1 MSLLKI
7 TEAISAQW
15 PMVRHAAEIGW
26 ESLSSAEAEE
36 MRGGETGAFL
46 YAVLRE
52 KLIALN
58 PALVTEENAQD
69 VIDRLE
75 AVSPTIEG
83 NKQFLHWLRGER
95 QIPNE
100 AEGRDDYVRLIDFD
114 NIEANVFHVSWEWQV
129 RTSATGRKANRADV
143 MFLINGIP
151 VCIVEHKNPK
161 LRDAID
167 RAVKQLKR
175 YEMETPELI
184 ASAQVFNATHLIDYW
199 YGVTWNASRRFV
211 ARWKQTPEETYR
223 FAVQSFFDR
232 AAFLRM
238 LEEWILFYTDEE
250 GELRKSVL
258 RQHQVEAVHA
268 VMERCADPKRKRGLI
283 WHTQGSGK
291 TFTLLTSARM
301 MLEDRDRF
309 GGATVLLIV
318 DRTELEGQLKSW
330 VDRILGEMTGEGIAV
345 WRANSRQELQELL
358 KSDKRGLIISMIH
371 KFDDI
376 KKDSRVGENVYVLI
390 DEAHRSVGRDL
401 GTYLMSALPNATLIG
416 FTGTPIDKTAHGGG
430 TFKIFGADDPGGY
443 LHKYG
448 IVDSIRDETTL
459 PIKHTFAPSELLAPV
474 ELLDKEFLSLAEAEG
489 ISDVEE
495 LDSVLK
501 KAVNLRAFLT
511 ADDRIEKVAAFV
523 AEHFKES
530 VLPRGYKAFLVGV
543 NREAC
548 AKYKQALDRHLPSE
562 WSAPVYTA
570 SAADVVDRPLVAQLQ
585 LSEDAE
591 TDVRKKFKKADQD
604 PKILIVTD
612 KLLTGFDAPLLYT
625 MYLDKPM
632 RDHVLL
638 QALARVNRP
647 YVDANGIQK
656 KVGLVVDFVG
666 VLKELKK
673 ALKFD
678 STDVEGAIQ
687 DLDKLMG
694 DFKEK
699 MASKAS
705 GYLEVGDIRAGD
717 AALEKALAQ
726 FVDPEARQEF
736 YDFFRDVEGLYE
748 ILSPDA
754 ELRDNLEL
762 FKRLAELYAVVR
774 NQFDGKSLGPL
785 GELEYKTR
793 RLVQQN
799 AQSHGLGGVL
809 RTVTFDLKTLE
820 AIAAQP
826 GDDKGKVV
834 NFVRSVVADADQNGQ
849 AAPFLV
855 PLKERAENVLKS
867 LEERSVS
874 TAIAMEL
881 LRDIAKDKDAAE
893 AERQKLG
900 LSPKAFAAYWRV
912 KDEDGVT
919 PDQAIAIAKEADK
932 LMAQFPHFA
941 ENPEERRQLRAE
953 LYRPLMGVG
962 KDARARIVDAVLQT
976 LVGDDGD

>member
-26 ESLSSAEAEE
+26 APLSRAEAEVL
-36 MRGGETGAFL
+36 RSGETGLFL
-46 YAVLRE
+46 YPVLRE

-58 PALVTEENAQD
+58 PGLVTEENVQE

-75 AVSPTIEG
+75 AASPTIEG
-83 NKQFLHWLRGER
+83 NRQVLQWLRGQK
-95 QIPNE
+95 QIRNE
-100 AEGRDDYVRLIDFD
+100 AEERDDYVRVIDFE
-114 NIEANVFHVSWEWQV
+114 NLEANAFHVTWEWQY
-129 RTSATGRKANRADV
+129 RSSATGRKANRADV

-161 LRDAID
+161 LRDAIE

-175 YEMETPELI
+175 YEMETPELL
-184 ASAQVFNATHLIDYW
+184 ASPQVFNATHLVDYW

-232 AAFLRM
+232 PAFLRM
-238 LEEWILFYTDEE
+238 LEDWILFYTDED

-258 RQHQVEAVHA
+258 RQHQVEAVYA
-268 VMERCADPKRKRGLI
+268 VMDRCADPARKRGLI

-291 TFTLLTSARM
+291 TFTLLTAARM
-301 MLEDRDRF
+301 MLEDRARF
-309 GGATVLLIV
+309 REATVLLIV
-318 DRTELEGQLKSW
+318 DRTELEGQLRGW
-330 VDRILGEMTGEGIAV
+330 VERILGEMEHSGIAV
-345 WRANSRQELQELL
+345 ARANSKAELQQLL
-358 KSDKRGLIISMIH
+358 KSDRRGLIISMIH
-371 KFDDI
+371 KFEDI
-376 KKDSRVGENVYVLI
+376 AKDLCPRDNVYVLI
-390 DEAHRSVGRDL
+390 DEAHRSVGGNL
-401 GTYLMSALPNATLIG
+401 GTYLMAAVPNATVIG

-430 TFKIFGADDPGGY
+430 TFKIFGGDDPGDY

-459 PIKHTFAPSELLAPV
+459 PIKHTFAPSELLAPT
-474 ELLDKEFLSLAEAEG
+474 ELLDKEFLDLAELEG
-489 ISDVEE
+489 VSDIED
-495 LDSVLK
+495 LDRVLK
-501 KAVNLRAFLT
+501 RAVNLRAFLT
-511 ADDRIEKVAAFV
+511 ADDRIEKVAAFI

-530 VLPRGYKAFLVGV
+530 VLPRGYKAFVVGV

-548 AKYKQALDRHLPSE
+548 AKYKRALDRHLPPE
-562 WSAPVYTA
+562 WSVPVYTE
-570 SAADVVDRPLVAQLQ
+570 SATDKVDLPLVAQMQ
-585 LSEDAE
+585 LSDDAE
-591 TDVRKKFKKADQD
+591 TDTRKAFKKANKD

-612 KLLTGFDAPLLYT
+612 KLLTGYDAPLLYA

-647 YVDANGIQK
+647 YVDGEGVAK

-666 VLKELKK
+666 VLKELRK

-678 STDVEGAIQ
+678 SADVEGAIQ
-687 DLDKLMG
+687 DLDKLMF

-699 MASKAS
+699 MGAKARA
-705 GYLEVGDIRAGD
+705 YLDVGDIAAGD
-717 AALEKALAQ
+717 EALEKALAQ
-726 FVDPEARQEF
+726 FVDPEARQNF

-748 ILSPDA
+748 ILSPDP
-754 ELRDNLEL
+754 ELRDFLDA

-774 NQFDGKSLGPL
+774 NQFDAKSAGPL

-793 RLVQQN
+793 RLVQQH
-799 AQSHGLGGVL
+799 AQSAGLGNLL

-834 NFVRSVVADADQNGQ
+834 NFVRGVVADAEQNGA
-849 AAPFLV
+849 AAPFLI

-874 TAIAMEL
+874 TAMAMEM
-881 LRDIAKDKDAAE
+881 LRDIAKDKDAADT
-893 AERQKLG
+893 ERAKLG
-900 LSPKAFAAYWRV
+900 LSPKAFAAYWSIKV
-912 KDEDGVT
+912 EAGLD
-919 PDQAIAIAKEADK
+919 AKLAVEVAREADK
-932 LMAQFPHFA
+932 LMIQFPHFA
-941 ENPEERRQLRAE
+941 DNPEEARQLRAA
-953 LYRPLMGVG
+953 LYRPLMALS
-962 KDARARIVDAVLQT
+962 KDTRARIVEAL
-976 LVGDDGD
+976 LAALDGGANG